1 MRRNLTLLIEE
12 KPMTSV
18 MSGGHKWRMLDFV
31 MSGWPFFS
39 VIPITFRC

>member
-18 MSGGHKWRMLDFV
+18 MSGWRMLDFV